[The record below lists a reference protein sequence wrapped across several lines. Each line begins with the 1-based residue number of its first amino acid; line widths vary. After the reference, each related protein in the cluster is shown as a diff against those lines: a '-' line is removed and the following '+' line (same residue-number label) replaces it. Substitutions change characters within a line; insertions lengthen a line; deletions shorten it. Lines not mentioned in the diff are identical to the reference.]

1 MGARRPEPAG
11 IEGTMNIDKM
21 IAQLRAE
28 MATMQQALAILEN
41 LSRGSGGGKGKSGS
55 RKRKPFSAETKRK
68 MAESQRKRW
77 AAYRK
82 GKK

>member
-1 MGARRPEPAG
+1 
-11 IEGTMNIDKM
+11 MNIDKM

-28 MATMQQALAILEN
+28 LATLQQALAVLEN
-41 LSRGSGGGKGKSGS
+41 LSRGTGGGGA

-82 GKK
+82 AKK

>member
-1 MGARRPEPAG
+1 
-11 IEGTMNIDKM
+11 MNIDKT
-21 IAQLRAE
+21 IAELRSE
-28 MATMQQALAILEN
+28 IATLQQALAVLEN
-41 LSRGSGGGKGKSGS
+41 LSRGSAGGA

-68 MAESQRKRW
+68 MAESQRQRW

>member
-1 MGARRPEPAG
+1 
-11 IEGTMNIDKM
+11 MNYDKL

-28 MATMQQALAILEN
+28 MATIQQALEVLEN
-41 LSRGSGGGKGKSGS
+41 LSRGTTGPGT

-77 AAYRK
+77 AAARK
-82 GKK
+82 AKK

>member
-1 MGARRPEPAG
+1 
-11 IEGTMNIDKM
+11 MNIDKM

-28 MATMQQALAILEN
+28 LATIQQALAVLEN
-41 LSRGSGGGKGKSGS
+41 LSRGPGSGGP

-82 GKK
+82 VKK

>member
-1 MGARRPEPAG
+1 
-11 IEGTMNIDKM
+11 MNIQKM
-21 IAQLRAE
+21 IEQLRAE
-28 MATMQQALAILEN
+28 LATIQQALAVLEN
-41 LSRGSGGGKGKSGS
+41 LSRGNSNGGPK
-55 RKRKPFSAETKRK
+55 KRKPFSSETKRK